1 MAFYRGEQGSVK
13 FDDAGTTTA
22 TIASTRSWSMTI
34 EKDVLETTA
43 LGATYK
49 SNIGGL
55 IAGSQMPMFTVLGV
69 FTALSRDRAIKLRA
83 NTGGQ
88 PDPVTG
94 ISFFDQGLLPLS
106 TNEMFNIVYDNIQMD
121 HKDLVSA
128 EVVLSENNDDLV
140 LVNGGKYVINMSL
153 APVVNNNSV
162 VKIKRKISQQQI
174 QQYK

>member
-55 IAGSQMPMFTVLGV
+55 IAGSGSVELIYSASSADETNTFIE
-69 FTALSRDRAIKLRA
+69 AA
-83 NTGGQ
+83 NNPT
-88 PDPVTG
+88 
-94 ISFFDQGLLPLS
+94 DQGGATFELFLDTTGTKKIIFNGLITSADYSATVGELEVITCNFVS
-106 TNEMFNIVYDNIQMD
+106 TGTITTSI
-121 HKDLVSA
+121 
-128 EVVLSENNDDLV
+128 
-140 LVNGGKYVINMSL
+140 
-153 APVVNNNSV
+153 
-162 VKIKRKISQQQI
+162 
-174 QQYK
+174 